1 MVRSGFGI
9 HLSSDSTI
17 YMGNWDNDK
26 MNGSGQIQF
35 SSGAIYEGEFVNN
48 CFHGKG
54 QYTWPNGSRFEGMF
68 DNNRFL
74 LLLYYYVKYWVT
86 TFHRELTISLYW
98 CSFVDHWADS
108 AVCFSCLN
116 NTSHAKCPQSFL
128 WLCHHHL
135 CFIGCFLAE
144 SRLAIS
150 PQSSSCTCSAREPLE
165 ISGTVF
171 MGWIPLLSPNQQCHG
186 IKGNWMH

>member
-1 MVRSGFGI
+1 MANKTVSVSVCVCLSADCLLLLLDKLVDCICLDGEYRQLPSGTMVRSGFGI

-74 LLLYYYVKYWVT
+74 LLLYYY
-86 TFHRELTISLYW
+86 RISSNRSRAL
-98 CSFVDHWADS
+98 
-108 AVCFSCLN
+108 
-116 NTSHAKCPQSFL
+116 NTSRASNTGRGSDVIVLIEAGP
-128 WLCHHHL
+128 
-135 CFIGCFLAE
+135 
-144 SRLAIS
+144 
-150 PQSSSCTCSAREPLE
+150 
-165 ISGTVF
+165 
-171 MGWIPLLSPNQQCHG
+171 
-186 IKGNWMH
+186 